1 MGKHIAIVIDSL
13 AGGGAEKVMLTLAR
27 ALQKQG
33 HRPHLLVI
41 EKFCTYDIPS
51 DIPVSFC
58 FPKKEK
64 FITSIWKLSS
74 SVKRVR
80 SWINDIE
87 SKHGHF
93 DSFISNLD
101 KSNLLM
107 VRANVPRLFCV
118 VHNSIKAEL
127 NREKKLGIFNYL
139 NIKKSKKSLNSQHI
153 ITVSDGI
160 TREIESLPWLNPKSI
175 SRIYNPFEFAQLHEK
190 AEISVDN
197 LPKEPYMIHVGR
209 VAKQKRHDVLFQA
222 LKLMNNPIKLVLLC
236 VNVKKAQKL
245 AKRIGVENRII
256 FVGFQQ
262 NPYVWIKNAK
272 LLVLSSD
279 YEGFGMVLVESLAL
293 NTPVVS
299 TDCHHGPNEIL
310 TDDLKQWLVPTNEP
324 KSLAQAL
331 DKNLSQKHQVDNASI
346 LKELDANQIAQ
357 HYIEVMD
364 QRASS
369 IA

>member
-1 MGKHIAIVIDSL
+1 MGKRIGIVIDSL

-27 ALQKQG
+27 ALQQQG
-33 HRPHLLVI
+33 HHPHLLVI

-51 DIPVSFC
+51 DIPISFC

-80 SWINDIE
+80 LWIKDVE
-87 SKHGHF
+87 SQYGHF

-118 VHNSIKAEL
+118 IHSLIGVEL
-127 NREKKLGIFNYL
+127 SRSKRLGLFNYL
-139 NIKKSKKSLNSQHI
+139 RLKKAKNALNNQHI
-153 ITVSDGI
+153 ITVSDEI
-160 TREIESLPWLNPKSI
+160 KHEIETLSWLKPKSLQ
-175 SRIYNPFEFAQLHEK
+175 RIYNPFDFADLYSSAQVK
-190 AEISVDN
+190 IAD
-197 LPKEPYMIHVGR
+197 LPQEPYMVHVGR
-209 VAKQKRHDVLFQA
+209 VVRAKRHDVLFKA
-222 LKLMNNPIKLVLLC
+222 LKLMEKPIKLVLLC
-236 VNVKKAQKL
+236 ANVKKAQKL
-245 AKRIGVENRII
+245 AKRLDVEDRII
-256 FVGFQQ
+256 CVGFQQ
-262 NPYVWIKNAK
+262 NPYVWMKHAK

-299 TDCHHGPNEIL
+299 TACYGPKEIL
-310 TDDLKQWLVPTNEP
+310 TDDLEQWLVPTDNPEL
-324 KSLAQAL
+324 LAQAL
-331 DKNLSQKHQVDNASI
+331 DKNLSQTHHQVDNASI
-346 LKELDANQIAQ
+346 LKELDGNKIAQ
-357 HYIEVMD
+357 HYIEVLD
-364 QRASS
+364 QRAPS